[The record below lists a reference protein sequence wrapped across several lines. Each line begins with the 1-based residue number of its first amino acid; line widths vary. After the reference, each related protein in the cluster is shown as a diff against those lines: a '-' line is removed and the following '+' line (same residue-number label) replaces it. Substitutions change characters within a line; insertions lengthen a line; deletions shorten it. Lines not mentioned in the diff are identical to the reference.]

1 MVTEVDLGRTG
12 SYHEILRVDT
22 ARTDMAVSLLDT
34 GETPVLPPFLS
45 KLPGGGSVDLPR
57 STVDWIRSTTCV
69 APACGPRARSL
80 RIG

>member
-1 MVTEVDLGRTG
+1 
-12 SYHEILRVDT
+12 
-22 ARTDMAVSLLDT
+22 MAVSLLDT

-69 APACGPRARSL
+69 A
-80 RIG
+80 

>member
-1 MVTEVDLGRTG
+1 VRSIVTEIYLCHTG
-12 SYHEILRVDT
+12 SCHEILRVET
-22 ARTDMAVSLLDT
+22 PRTDMAVSLLDT

-69 APACGPRARSL
+69 A
-80 RIG
+80 